1 MSSRMSSLKTF
12 DAFPKV
18 ASTHTV
24 RSTRG
29 SYNTI
34 FTFLCLLFLTWA
46 EIGSFFGGRIDHQF
60 VVDNTVSQNLTINV
74 DILIAMPCNFLHT
87 NVRDLTD
94 DRFLAAE
101 ALKYEGFSFFIPPSY
116 RVNDDKSVTT
126 PDLNEIM
133 AEGIVAQFMD
143 RGDHKQSG
151 HPACHIYG
159 SIPVTKVSGDFH
171 ITAKGY
177 GYRDRAHVDIEALN
191 FTHVISEFSFGQ
203 FYPYINNPLDATARW
218 FQRNIISS
226 VQKLIQTNTLCHY
239 KKKTYSLE
247 NRGIP
252 GIFFKYDFEPI
263 TMIVEDKRIPFLQ
276 WLVRLATIYGGVI
289 VAAQWSMKALDN
301 LLILFYGKKF
311 ASRGSEKSSS
321 LLDGDKNDE

>member
-1 MSSRMSSLKTF
+1 M
-12 DAFPKV
+12 

-203 FYPYINNPLDATARW
+203 FYPYINNPLDATARVTETNLDA
-218 FQRNIISS
+218 FTYYLT
-226 VQKLIQTNTLCHY
+226 VVPTKYHKLGAEVDTNQYSMSLQ
-239 KKKTYSLE
+239 KKTYSLE